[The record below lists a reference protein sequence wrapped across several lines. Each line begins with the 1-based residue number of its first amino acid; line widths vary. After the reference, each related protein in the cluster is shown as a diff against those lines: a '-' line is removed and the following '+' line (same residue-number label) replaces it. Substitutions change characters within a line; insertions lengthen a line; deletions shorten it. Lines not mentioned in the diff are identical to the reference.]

1 MMHKEKLTNDSNRIL
16 VFIFTV
22 VGVLFVLS
30 LYQFVKIERYG
41 FIADILLIA
50 VLSAVAFLLLKYFL
64 TDYTYT
70 VVGREIIFNKNNGRS
85 ERGIIDV
92 PFDHIEAILP
102 ADSCE
107 LEQYKGI
114 KKVNRYVLNNIKRRK
129 YCIIYRTGTAMEK
142 IVFQPSDDLLR
153 ILKKGMEGK
162 VQ

>member
-1 MMHKEKLTNDSNRIL
+1 MHKEKLTNDSNRIL

-70 VVGREIIFNKNNGRS
+70 VVGREIIFNKN
-85 ERGIIDV
+85 
-92 PFDHIEAILP
+92 
-102 ADSCE
+102 
-107 LEQYKGI
+107 
-114 KKVNRYVLNNIKRRK
+114 
-129 YCIIYRTGTAMEK
+129 
-142 IVFQPSDDLLR
+142 
-153 ILKKGMEGK
+153 
-162 VQ
+162 